1 MTKLIRY
8 DRACQAIAEAKA
20 VDEVKQIRDRAEAM
34 RHYGRQA
41 NNRDIEADGWSI
53 RERAEIRLGEII
65 KAQKETKEGLGK
77 HAGPGRGKKKPS
89 AKTELGLSPM
99 LADAGID
106 KKLSSRAQR
115 KANMPKDEQDR
126 LIKEGREEIKS
137 AVDKATARL
146 VKASQIKVV
155 RQTYEERK
163 EQGGKVDDLHALA
176 ASGKR
181 FSVIYADP
189 PWEFKVYSGKG
200 KQRSAER
207 HYDTAGL
214 DDIAS
219 LPVEALAA
227 PDCALFLWAVMP
239 ELPGAVD
246 VLRAWGFEYKTV
258 GFTWAK
264 QNRSGEGWFTGM
276 GYWTRANAEVCLL
289 ATRGSPQ
296 RLAMDVPQLVV
307 APVRE
312 HSRKPDEVPPRIE
325 RLLAGPY
332 LELFARAERP
342 GWTTWGNEIAR
353 REYLEAAE

>member
-1 MTKLIRY
+1 MSQLVKY
-8 DRACQAIAEAKA
+8 DAACHALAEAKS
-20 VDEVKQIRDRAEAM
+20 VDEVKGIRDTAVAWAA
-34 RHYGRQA
+34 YARQA
-41 NNRDIEADGWSI
+41 KNRDMEADAI
-53 RERAEIRLGEII
+53 EIRMRATRQLDRLRE
-65 KAQKETKEGLGK
+65 AQKRTVGLATGGEHGGRKGK
-77 HAGPGRGKKKPS
+77 DGLRENPS
-89 AKTELGLSPM
+89 NQRPTLGSQ
-99 LADAGID
+99 GID
-106 KKLSSRAQR
+106 KNLAHQARTLGALSDEQFERVVTDTRDAVSRA
-115 KANMPKDEQDR
+115 
-126 LIKEGREEIKS
+126 IKT
-137 AVDKATARL
+137 V
-146 VKASQIKVV
+146 VKASEIEQA
-155 RQTYEERK
+155 RETYEERK
-163 EQGGKVDDLHALA
+163 GQGGKVDDLHALA

-200 KQRSAER
+200 KQRSADR

-219 LPVEALAA
+219 LPIEALAA

-239 ELPGAVD
+239 ELPGAID

-276 GYWTRANAEVCLL
+276 GYWTRANAELCLL

-296 RLAMDVPQLVV
+296 RLAMDVQQLIV

-312 HSRKPDEVPPRIE
+312 HSRKPDEAPPRIE